1 MRVMDQST
9 KAGKPKQSYRAAF
22 RSSMLDKFVRL
33 RTQYRKDGTFPKP
46 VIGSYTQTPGKRCR

>member
-1 MRVMDQST
+1 MDQST